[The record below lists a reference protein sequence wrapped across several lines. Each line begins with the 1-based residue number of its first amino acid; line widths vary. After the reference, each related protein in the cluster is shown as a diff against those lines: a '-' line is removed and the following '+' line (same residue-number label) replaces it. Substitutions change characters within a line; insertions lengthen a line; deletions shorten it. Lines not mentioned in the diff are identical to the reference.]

1 MKKLLFSTLAVITI
15 TLFNA
20 CEKSDS
26 SDLNKEN
33 CKVTGL
39 SVSGGAN
46 YSSIFSYDTKGYIS
60 SSSTT
65 ANFGPVVVTYQYNYT
80 RDKNGRT
87 ISLESVYRDDQGTSG
102 LVTPI
107 KVVYDN
113 KGERIIKLVEYAD
126 GAPYLEHNLK
136 YNMSGL
142 VTEYTNEYAAPDES
156 IYNSKSLFAYNAVG
170 QLTKIS
176 SVDNLGKIYQYKVN
190 EQKGKMPSSEA
201 YLIEHGLFPVDLL
214 FGEVYSIVNGGVGSV
229 QKVYSVENDNPSLI
243 GTLTT
248 KSASL
253 NARGFPESIVYGDT
267 DGNTTIVNYPT
278 DCSVQKMN

>member
-1 MKKLLFSTLAVITI
+1 MKKLQFITLAVLLITMFNSCSKI
-15 TLFNA
+15 ETLPYY
-20 CEKSDS
+20 
-26 SDLNKEN
+26 KEN

-39 SVSGGAN
+39 SVSGGAD
-46 YSSIFSYDTKGYIS
+46 YSSTFSYDNKGYIN

-87 ISLESVYRDDQGTSG
+87 ISLESVYSDDQGTSG

-107 KVVYDN
+107 KVIYDN
-113 KGERIIKLVEYAD
+113 KGARIIKLVEYAD

-156 IYNSKSLFAYNAVG
+156 IYNSKSLFAYNASG

-176 SVDNLGKIYQYKVN
+176 SVDNLGNITQYKMN
-190 EQKGKMPSSEA
+190 EPKGKMPSSEA
-201 YLIEHGLFPVDLL
+201 YLIEHGLFPVDLV
-214 FGEVYSIVNGGVGSV
+214 FGEVYSIVDGGVGSV
-229 QKVYSVENDNPSLI
+229 QKVYSVVDNKPTLI

-253 NARGFPESIVYGDT
+253 NTRGFPESIVYGDP
-267 DGNTTIVNYPT
+267 DGNTTIVNYQT
-278 DCSVQKMN
+278 DCSGNK